1 MMEHK
6 GYKAHI
12 EFDNGDDI
20 LHGRV
25 INTRDV
31 ITFEGTSVDQLRRA
45 FIDSVED
52 YLEFCAASGEDPEK
66 PFSGRFQVRIP
77 AELHRRIH
85 AAARLERQSLNQYV
99 TWVLDAASLTS
110 DAVASPSSPTH
121 GAHAADNSIA
131 RKTNHTGRRKKHRR
145 RGAIE

>member
-6 GYKAHI
+6 GYKAQI
-12 EFDNGDDI
+12 EFDDGDDI

-31 ITFEGTSVDQLRRA
+31 ITFEGTTVDQLRRA

-52 YLEFCAASGEDPEK
+52 YLEFCAASEEDPEK

-85 AAARLERQSLNQYV
+85 AAARLERRSLNQYV
-99 TWVLDAASLTS
+99 TRVLDAASSTS
-110 DAVASPSSPTH
+110 DAAASPPLPTH
-121 GAHAADNSIA
+121 GARATDRSVT
-131 RKTNHTGRRKKHRR
+131 RRPGHTGRHKKPRR
-145 RGAIE
+145 RGGAI